1 MVKHMKIP
9 KKQSQN
15 QDIFTKNQLTLP
27 PGSLG
32 FPLIG
37 ETISFLRDP
46 DFATKRQQKYGNI
59 FKTNLFGSPTI
70 MMLGAEANRYLFS
83 EENQN
88 FAIKWLESVA
98 ILLGSASLSTQ
109 TGSIHQTRRKLLS
122 QAFQPRAL
130 ASYLPAMSEIS
141 YRYFKKWETFD
152 QLTWYPQLR
161 QYTLDI
167 ACKLLVGTDATNDTH
182 FTELF
187 EECCAGLFTLPI
199 RLPWTKFGKAL
210 KCREKLLTKIEEM
223 ILQHQQQGN
232 SHQDALGLL
241 LDSRDED
248 GKSLSIEELK
258 DQILT
263 LLFAGHE
270 TLTSAL
276 SSLCLLLAQNPEILA
291 AARREQQQIICAG
304 ALTSEHLK
312 QMTYLDQILKEVLRI
327 IPPVGGGFRSTIQT
341 CEFNGYR
348 IPQGWSV
355 LYQIGKTHQDQSIYK
370 NPENFEPQRFGID
383 RAEDK
388 SKSFSYV
395 PFGGGIR
402 ECLGKEFAK
411 LEMKI
416 FAALLLRGYEWEL
429 VPGQNL
435 DLVMIPTP
443 RPRDALKVVFR
454 SIHGVNEQSK
464 VRP

>member
-1 MVKHMKIP
+1 MKIQ
-9 KKQSQN
+9 KKQLQN
-15 QDIFTKNQLTLP
+15 QDILTQNQLPLP

-32 FPLIG
+32 LPLIG

-46 DFATKRQQKYGNI
+46 NFATKRQQKYGNI

-70 MMLGAEANRYLFS
+70 MILGAEANRYLFS
-83 EENQN
+83 QESQN
-88 FAIKWLESVA
+88 FVIKWPESVA
-98 ILLGSASLSTQ
+98 TLLGSASLSMQ
-109 TGSIHQTRRKLLS
+109 TGSIHQKRRKILS

-130 ASYLPAMSEIS
+130 ASYLPAMEEIS
-141 YRYFKKWETFD
+141 DRYFKKWEKLNQF
-152 QLTWYPQLR
+152 TWYPELR
-161 QYTLDI
+161 QYTFDI
-167 ACKLLVGTDATNDTH
+167 ACKLLVGTDVTNDTH
-182 FTELF
+182 FIEVF
-187 EECCAGLFTLPI
+187 EEWCAGLFTLPI
-199 RLPWTKFGKAL
+199 QLPWTKFGKAL
-210 KCREKLLTKIEEM
+210 KCREKLLAKIEEI
-223 ILQHQQQGN
+223 ILQRQKQGN
-232 SHQDALGLL
+232 NHQDALGLL
-241 LDSRDED
+241 LDSKDED
-248 GKSLSIEELK
+248 GNSLSIEELK

-291 AARREQQQIICAG
+291 AAKREQQQISCAG
-304 ALTSEHLK
+304 GLKSEHLK

-327 IPPVGGGFRSTIQT
+327 IPPVGGGFRSVIQT
-341 CEFNGYR
+341 CEFNGYH
-348 IPQGWSV
+348 IPQGWSL

-370 NPENFEPQRFGID
+370 NPKNFEPQRFGID
-383 RAEDK
+383 RAEDQ
-388 SKSFSYV
+388 SKPFGYV

-429 VPGQNL
+429 VPGQDL

-443 RPRDALKVVFR
+443 RPRDALKVVFH
-454 SIHGVNEQSK
+454 SIQGVKDSG
-464 VRP
+464 